1 VSATSQRPGPKPLL
15 GGGALILLIGAACV
29 GLIVLLPFA
38 RERLNRAQSSQT
50 SSLSLNYME
59 LGLSKNP
66 EDAELR
72 RNLVKKLVEI
82 GELARAR
89 ETLQPLLDSA
99 QPDLKAKLME
109 LELDRGVWTAIPEA
123 ETEKRAQ
130 ALRQVLKDVQAVA
143 ALDPSPEQ
151 QAQIA
156 QLYLELN
163 QPVLAAQV
171 LDRLA
176 RVDLPDA
183 EERVKAADDAWLA
196 AGSPKN
202 AADLHATCAA
212 KGGEVGFVHARLAI
226 ARSQSTGD
234 SDAIAEM
241 IERMRSLYPQRLDL
255 IELAAEVAEGYSVD
269 RAFALAV
276 ELTRRAP
283 NEPSYHR
290 LVARLAEATGKQ
302 LRALDEYVWLVRHGG
317 TPADRDRALELAKA
331 NWDLKL
337 VRELKATPVK
347 PKAAP
352 RAKKSKATGPRTA
365 APESSRKPQP
375 GSAAHA
381 LSASLRSARVERR
394 HELQWAASAA
404 ELAWLRGARAER
416 TRGRRVEVT
425 WIRGA
430 ERERRRGLR
439 ICQAAA
445 PAKPSRSTPVAGR
458 LRALREDLALDE
470 ALGDS
475 ATVLRKL
482 NRALAGDL
490 AESQELWQRLL
501 DLQLALGKR
510 DDALGTA
517 QKIAQRFP
525 SNASLERVANM
536 QLERGDARAALAT
549 LQSAPA
555 PEPAKAAAYWM
566 RLAGLAFEIGEVA
579 TERRA
584 YENLTKLPGAAQW
597 QYQRL
602 WELAPD
608 RAAALAIA
616 LQAFERYESEQ
627 MFYAA
632 LAIYRED
639 ENEAEMLAL
648 LERAEQYAGVR
659 SRADYWQTRISLHQ
673 QRTSRALQDKDF
685 ALAKRE
691 HSRAATL
698 IERAERRVTFEPK
711 LRAAVVAAQS
721 SQLLSIGLAS
731 DDQSLIARGY
741 ALQEH
746 KLSVRERV
754 YILQKMDRKDD
765 ALLLA
770 RSSLASSKLSEKDRS
785 VLELD
790 ARALSTG
797 QAQYVKL
804 TGDALNMDGL
814 AAWSSYAT
822 LQYSG
827 RASGIRA
834 EASLTQFQALATR
847 FPVLNQDTR
856 ELSGALTGQYS
867 RMSVELGVR
876 AREEQNLR
884 PYGSAKLQLSGEG
897 DSGSFLRLHV
907 NTNANDTAQLR
918 AWGAR
923 DAVELQGAFPLGR
936 RFYISA
942 RGLAEAYYT
951 RFSRDFIGTGLSL
964 DAGAGVSIDLPAK
977 MGAMGF
983 RVTGRVAPR
992 FPKGDV
998 PSAGSAAPNV
1008 MAFLPQSSEW
1018 AGVGASIGRGKLD
1031 APPLIGRD
1039 FCYVVD
1045 GAAGWLWPQQGVGF
1059 SAQAGLGF
1067 SVIGADLLTVAARG
1081 GNVLGQTVWGA
1092 NLGYGVT
1099 FDR

>member
-1 VSATSQRPGPKPLL
+1 MSGAPQPPGPKPLL

-29 GLIVLLPFA
+29 GLVVLLPIA
-38 RERLNRAQSSQT
+38 RERLNRAQSTET

-59 LGLSKNP
+59 LGLAKNP
-66 EDAELR
+66 DDAELR
-72 RNLVKKLVEI
+72 RNLVKKLIEI
-82 GELARAR
+82 GELERAR
-89 ETLQPLLDSA
+89 ETLQPLLDGA
-99 QPDLKAKLME
+99 QPDLAAQLIL

-123 ETEKRAQ
+123 DTEKRAQ
-130 ALRQVLKDVQAVA
+130 ALRTVLKDARAVA
-143 ALDPSPEQ
+143 TLDPSPQ
-151 QAQIA
+151 QQSRIA

-176 RVDLPDA
+176 RADLPDV
-183 EERVKAADDAWLA
+183 EERVRAADSAWLA
-196 AGSPKN
+196 AGSPKS
-202 AADLHATCAA
+202 AAELHAVHAA
-212 KGGEVGFVHARLAI
+212 KGGEAGFAHAQLAI
-226 ARSQSTGD
+226 ERAQATGD
-234 SDAIAEM
+234 SEIIAEM
-241 IERMRSLYPQRLDL
+241 IERMRGLYPERLDL
-255 IELAAEVAEGYSVD
+255 IELSVGVVEGYSVE

-283 NEPSYHR
+283 DDASYHR

-317 TPADRDRALELAKA
+317 TAADRERALSLAKA
-331 NWDLKL
+331 NWDLRL
-337 VRELKATPVK
+337 VRELKATPLK
-347 PKAAP
+347 PKTAP
-352 RAKKSKATGPRTA
+352 AKKTKAKGPRSALPDRRAGLRVCEGKASAGAKGNARRA
-365 APESSRKPQP
+365 AAERR
-375 GSAAHA
+375 GWLRARRHA
-381 LSASLRSARVERR
+381 L
-394 HELQWAASAA
+394 
-404 ELAWLRGARAER
+404 RA
-416 TRGRRVEVT
+416 
-425 WIRGA
+425 
-430 ERERRRGLR
+430 
-439 ICQAAA
+439 CQAAA
-445 PAKPSRSTPVAGR
+445 KPARVAPAAAR
-458 LRALREDLALDE
+458 LRALREDVALDE

-475 ATVLRKL
+475 DTVLRKL
-482 NRALAGDL
+482 NRALGTEL
-490 AESQELWQRLL
+490 GESQALWQRLL

-510 DDALGTA
+510 DDALITA

-525 SNASLERVANM
+525 SNAAVERVANM

-555 PEPAKAAAYWM
+555 PEPAQAPAYWL
-566 RLAGLAFEIGEVA
+566 RLAGLAFEVGELA

-584 YENLTKLPGAAQW
+584 YENLVKLPGAAEW

-616 LQAFERYESEQ
+616 IEALDRYESLQ

-632 LAIYRED
+632 LSIYRED
-639 ENEAEMLAL
+639 EDEPAQLELLA
-648 LERAEQYAGVR
+648 RAEQYAAVR
-659 SRADYWQTRISLHQ
+659 SRADYWQARISLHQ
-673 QRTSRALQDKDF
+673 QRTARALQDKDYE
-685 ALAKRE
+685 LARRE

-698 IERAERRVTFEPK
+698 LERAERRVQFDPK
-711 LRAAVVAAQS
+711 LRAALTAAQNAG
-721 SQLLSIGLAS
+721 LLSIGLGS
-731 DDQSLIARGY
+731 EDQSLIARGY

-754 YILQKMDRKDD
+754 YILQKLDRKEE
-765 ALLLA
+765 ALALA
-770 RSSLASSKLSEKDRS
+770 RSSLSDQQLSERDRG
-785 VLELD
+785 VLLLD
-790 ARALSTG
+790 ARALSQG
-797 QAQYVKL
+797 QAQFVKL
-804 TGDALNMDGL
+804 TGDALHMDGL
-814 AAWSSYAT
+814 AAWSSYGT
-822 LQYSG
+822 VQYSG

-834 EASLTQFQALATR
+834 EASLTHFQALGTR
-847 FPVLNQDTR
+847 FPVLHQDTR
-856 ELSGALTGQYS
+856 ELSGALLGQYARVS
-867 RMSVELGVR
+867 MELGVR

-918 AWGAR
+918 AWAVR
-923 DAVELQGAFPLGR
+923 DAVELQGAFPIGR

-964 DAGAGVSIDLPAK
+964 DAGAGVSFDLPAK
-977 MGAMGF
+977 LGALGF
-983 RVTGRVAPR
+983 RITGRVAPR
-992 FPKGDV
+992 FPKAEV
-998 PSAGSAAPNV
+998 PSADSTAPNIL
-1008 MAFLPQSSEW
+1008 AFLPQSSQW
-1018 AGVGASIGRGKLD
+1018 AGLGASIGRGKLD

-1039 FCYVVD
+1039 FCYVLD
-1045 GAAGWLWPQQGVGF
+1045 GAAGWLWPQQAVGF

-1067 SVIGADLLTVAARG
+1067 SVIGADLLTLAARG

>member
-1 VSATSQRPGPKPLL
+1 MSGTSQPPGPKPLL

-29 GLIVLLPFA
+29 GLVVLLPFA
-38 RERLNRAQSSQT
+38 RDRLQRAQSTET

-59 LGLSKNP
+59 LGLAKNP
-66 EDAELR
+66 DDAELR
-72 RNLVKKLVEI
+72 RNLVKKLIEI
-82 GELARAR
+82 GELERAR
-89 ETLQPLLDSA
+89 ETLRPLLESA
-99 QPDLKAKLME
+99 QPDLQAKLTQ
-109 LELDRGVWTAIPEA
+109 LELDRGAWTAIPEA
-123 ETEKRAQ
+123 DTEKRAQ
-130 ALRQVLKDVQAVA
+130 ALRQVLKDVHDVA
-143 ALDPSPEQ
+143 ALDPTPERQ
-151 QAQIA
+151 TQIA
-156 QLYLELN
+156 TLYLELN

-176 RVDLPDA
+176 RADLPDA
-183 EERVKAADDAWLA
+183 EERVKAADSAWLA

-202 AADLHATCAA
+202 AAELHAARAA
-212 KGGEVGFVHARLAI
+212 KGGEAGYAHARLAI
-226 ARSQSTGD
+226 ERTQSTGD
-234 SDAIAEM
+234 SEAIAEI
-241 IERMRSLYPQRLDL
+241 IERMRGLYPDRMDL

-269 RAFALAV
+269 RAFALAN

-317 TPADRDRALELAKA
+317 TAADRERALALAKA
-331 NWDLKL
+331 NWDLRL
-337 VRELKATPVK
+337 VRELKALPVK
-347 PKAAP
+347 PAAAP
-352 RAKKSKATGPRTA
+352 TKRAKATGPRTA
-365 APESSRKPQP
+365 APERRSR
-375 GSAAHA
+375 
-381 LSASLRSARVERR
+381 
-394 HELQWAASAA
+394 
-404 ELAWLRGARAER
+404 
-416 TRGRRVEVT
+416 RRV
-425 WIRGA
+425 
-430 ERERRRGLR
+430 
-439 ICQAAA
+439 CQAAEKPPRGVPSA
-445 PAKPSRSTPVAGR
+445 AK
-458 LRALREDLALDE
+458 LRALHEDLALDE

-475 ATVLRKL
+475 ASVQRKL

-490 AESQELWQRLL
+490 GESQALWQRLL

-510 DDALGTA
+510 DDALLTA

-525 SNASLERVANM
+525 SNAALERVAHM
-536 QLERGDARAALAT
+536 QLLRGDARGAIAT

-555 PEPAKAAAYWM
+555 PEPAQAAAYWT
-566 RLAGLAFEIGEVA
+566 RLAGLAHEIGETA

-584 YENLTKLPGAAQW
+584 YENLVKLPGAAQW

-608 RAAALAIA
+608 RAAALRIA
-616 LQAFERYESEQ
+616 LEAFERYESEQ

-639 ENEAEMLAL
+639 ENETEQLAL

-659 SRADYWQTRISLHQ
+659 ARADYWQTRISMHQ
-673 QRTSRALQDKDF
+673 QRTARALQAKDYRE
-685 ALAKRE
+685 AKRE

-698 IERAERRVTFEPK
+698 IERAERRVTFEPQ
-711 LRAAVVAAQS
+711 LRAAMIATQNAG
-721 SQLLSIGLAS
+721 LLSIGLGS
-731 DDQSLIARGY
+731 DDPSLIARGY

-754 YILQKMDRKDD
+754 YILQKLERNDE
-765 ALLLA
+765 ALALARGSLA
-770 RSSLASSKLSEKDRS
+770 RSRLSEQDRS

-790 ARALSTG
+790 ARALSQG

-804 TGDALNMDGL
+804 TGDGLHMDGL
-814 AAWSSYAT
+814 AAWSSFAT
-822 LQYSG
+822 MQYSG
-827 RASGIRA
+827 HASGIRA
-834 EASLTQFQALATR
+834 EASLTQFQALETR

-867 RMSVELGVR
+867 RVSVELGVR
-876 AREEQNLR
+876 AREEQSLR

-897 DSGSFLRLHV
+897 DSGSFLRVHV

-918 AWGAR
+918 AWAVR

-951 RFSRDFIGTGLSL
+951 RFSRDMIGTGLSL

-977 MGAMGF
+977 LGAMGF
-983 RVTGRVAPR
+983 RITGRVAPR
-992 FPKGDV
+992 FPKAEV
-998 PSAGSAAPNV
+998 PSAGSAAPNI

-1018 AGVGASIGRGKLD
+1018 AGLGASIGRGKLD

-1039 FCYVVD
+1039 FCYVLD

-1067 SVIGADLLTVAARG
+1067 SVIGADLLTLAARG